1 MLFQKYRDKIFYGW
15 VVVATFCIGG
25 SAIWGVRFS
34 FGVFFKSLESEFTLS
49 RAATSAIFSTLMGLG
64 VIFTVVGGWAL
75 DRFGP
80 RIVFLSMG
88 ICTGLSLLLT
98 GQVTGLWQIFFTY
111 SLLLAVGSSPIYV
124 VVMSTVSRWFDKR
137 RGLALGMASI
147 GAGMGPLVV
156 APFATYLIYAFD
168 WRGSFTVLGIIAL
181 AMVIPVSLLLKRNP
195 QELGLLPDGADFSAS
210 EKIAQRPVAVADYL
224 SPRQAVRTRSFWMV
238 LGSFLLY
245 ATYLLIILTHL
256 VPHVT
261 DLGFSAVE
269 AATVLS
275 VAGGATI
282 IGRLVLGLASD
293 RLGKKRAVML
303 GAVVHIIALLCVLW
317 ARELWMFYVFA
328 FLFGLGWG
336 GMGPATAALIGQTF
350 GLGRLGAI
358 LGLLDTGFNI
368 GAAIGPVV
376 GGLIYDLRQSYFLSF
391 LLGIGLM
398 LATMMLVYFVRQE
411 TGRAAVSR

>member
-1 MLFQKYRDKIFYGW
+1 M
-15 VVVATFCIGG
+15 ATFCIAG

-34 FGVFFKSLESEFTLS
+34 FGVFFKSLESEFALS
-49 RAATSAIFSTLMGLG
+49 RAATSAIFSMLMVLG
-64 VIFTVVGGWAL
+64 VIFTVIGGWAL

-98 GQVTGLWQIFFTY
+98 GQVGDLWQIFFTY
-111 SLLLAVGSSPIYV
+111 SLLLAMGSSAIYV

-156 APFATYLIYAFD
+156 APFATYLISAFD
-168 WRGSFTVLGIIAL
+168 WRGAFTVLGIIAL
-181 AMVIPVSLLLKRNP
+181 AMVIPLSLLLKRSP
-195 QELGLLPDGADFSAS
+195 QEIGLLPDGADFSAS
-210 EKIAQRPVAVADYL
+210 EKIAQRPVVSADYL
-224 SPRQAVRTRSFWMV
+224 SAWQAVRTRSFWLV

-245 ATYLLIILTHL
+245 AIYLLLILTHL

-282 IGRLVLGLASD
+282 IGRLLLGMASD
-293 RLGKKRAVML
+293 RLGKKKTVML
-303 GAVVHIIALLCVLW
+303 GAVIHIIALLCVLW

-328 FLFGLGWG
+328 FIFGLGWG
-336 GMGPATAALIGQTF
+336 GMGPATAALIGNTF

-368 GAAIGPVV
+368 GAAIGPVA

-391 LLGIGLM
+391 LLGIGLI
-398 LATMMLVYFVRQE
+398 LATMILVSFIRPE
-411 TGRAAVSR
+411 AGRTAVGR